1 MMRRA
6 PGVGPGPGENPL
18 RTLLV
23 VLVAAAATLILGTL
37 AIVVCLLRPG
47 GAWLMPLARV
57 WSRLVLGAA
66 GVKWTASRDA
76 AIDPSRPAV
85 YASNHQ
91 SLFDIPVLVLAMPS
105 DFRMV
110 AKKSLLY
117 VPIFGQALW
126 LAGFLFIDRSNRE
139 RAIGTL
145 ATAAERLKRGTSIVV
160 FAEGTRS
167 HDGTLLPFKR
177 GGFVLAIQ
185 AGVPVVPV
193 SLVGGSEILSK
204 GSLRLRP
211 GAMRV
216 EFGPPIETTRY
227 EYETRDALV
236 ARAREAI
243 AEGVTRARAQA
254 AAGA

>member
-1 MMRRA
+1 
-6 PGVGPGPGENPL
+6 
-18 RTLLV
+18 
-23 VLVAAAATLILGTL
+23 
-37 AIVVCLLRPG
+37 
-47 GAWLMPLARV
+47 MPLARL

-66 GVKWTASRDA
+66 GVRWTASRDP

-126 LAGFLFIDRSNRE
+126 LAGFLFIDRSNRD
-139 RAIGTL
+139 RALATL
-145 ATAAERLKRGTSIVV
+145 ASAADRLKRGTSIVV

-167 HDGTLLPFKR
+167 RDGALLPFKR

-185 AGVPVVPV
+185 AGVPVVPIAL
-193 SLVGGSEILSK
+193 SGGWEILPK

-211 GAMRV
+211 GTMTAR
-216 EFGPPIETTRY
+216 FGPPIDTRGY
-227 EYETRDALV
+227 EYQTRDLLV
-236 ARAREAI
+236 SRAREAI
-243 AEGVTRARAQA
+243 AAALSVPALEHPGPRAQRCE
-254 AAGA
+254 

>member
-1 MMRRA
+1 
-6 PGVGPGPGENPL
+6 
-18 RTLLV
+18 
-23 VLVAAAATLILGTL
+23 
-37 AIVVCLLRPG
+37 
-47 GAWLMPLARV
+47 MPLARV

-66 GVKWTASRDA
+66 GVRWTASYDA
-76 AIDPSRPAV
+76 SIDATRPAV

-91 SLFDIPVLVLAMPS
+91 SLFDIPVLVLAMPA

-126 LAGFLFIDRSNRE
+126 LAGFLFIDRSNRD

-145 ATAAERLKRGTSIVV
+145 SRAAERLKRGTSIVV

-167 HDGTLLPFKR
+167 PDGTLLPFKR

-185 AGVPVVPV
+185 AGVPVVPIA
-193 SLVGGSEILSK
+193 LTGGSEILSK

-211 GAMRV
+211 GGMHAV
-216 EFGPPIETTRY
+216 FGRPIDTTGY
-227 EYETRDALV
+227 DYETRDRLV
-236 ARAREAI
+236 SQAREAI
-243 AEGVTRARAQA
+243 AGALRSGPRASVP
-254 AAGA
+254 AAGGEARDQAPDARRVSE